1 MRLQNT
7 RIFYTNN
14 VPTLKYDNAHDNNF
28 SIFDFE
34 YFQQLVL
41 FFLFVQKRTKKK
53 YHLITLRHSNVFVQS
68 NMYIVVFKDM

>member
-41 FFLFVQKRTKKK
+41 FFLFVQKRTKKNTI
-53 YHLITLRHSNVFVQS
+53 L
-68 NMYIVVFKDM
+68 